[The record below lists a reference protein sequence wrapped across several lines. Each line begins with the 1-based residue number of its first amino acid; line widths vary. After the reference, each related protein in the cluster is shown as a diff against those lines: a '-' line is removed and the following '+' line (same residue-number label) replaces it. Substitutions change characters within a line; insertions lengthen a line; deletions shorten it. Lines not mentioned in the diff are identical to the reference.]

1 MTGPLLLFSGHPNHG
16 QFTRVAFQVTRET
29 LTQRGRVARI
39 GLHPAALFVQ
49 FARSND
55 VAMRSGSDQ
64 LPLESKPQAAHFIN
78 HMHAVSL
85 TKQRFHPRHK
95 LIGTEPP
102 RRLGQELIILR
113 YRHVNTR
120 LHVQTDLDLRPL
132 GFTLFAT
139 ASSEAAPS

>member
-1 MTGPLLLFSGHPNHG
+1 MTGLLLLFSRHPNHG

-29 LTQRGRVARI
+29 LTQRRRVARI

-55 VAMRSGSDQ
+55 VALRSGGHQ
-64 LPLESKPQAAHFIN
+64 LPVETEPKAARFIN

-85 TKQRFHPRHK
+85 TKQRLHPRHK
-95 LIGTEPP
+95 LIWTEPP
-102 RRLGQELIILR
+102 RRLGQEMIILR

-120 LHVQTDLDLRPL
+120 VHVQTDLDHSAT
-132 GFTLFAT
+132 GFYFSCDGL
-139 ASSEAAPS
+139 E